1 MSRRITRTD
10 LAAQIHA
17 CCEVMGERGER
28 VRAMLAVWQW
38 QGAPEEGEVG
48 EFCEAAERWLR
59 AEERRAR
66 DVRPITEESAAYYQ
80 RVSTARLSL
89 RLDMGKSNLMARVL
103 YGGEAIRPHR
113 CPVHAQWVTL
123 GPDEA
128 CPCDG
133 TGWMHGDDVCPG
145 ALGACRDTFQML
157 CDALGT
163 ATDDAQQ
170 EIAASFQPGPKCSPN
185 DAACEIPGLE
195 TMRPI
200 PERAMDRAKLGMCFV
215 GNCEE
220 MP

>member
-1 MSRRITRTD
+1 MSRRVTRTD

-17 CCEVMGERGER
+17 CCEVMGERGAR
-28 VRAMLAVWQW
+28 ILAMLALWQW

-103 YGGEAIRPHR
+103 YGGEAIRPHC
-113 CPVHAQWVTL
+113 CPVHASWVML
-123 GPDEA
+123 MPGDF

-133 TGWMHGDDVCPG
+133 TGWVHGNC
-145 ALGACRDTFQML
+145 
-157 CDALGT
+157 
-163 ATDDAQQ
+163 DDA
-170 EIAASFQPGPKCSPN
+170 I
-185 DAACEIPGLE
+185 DDACEIPDLE

-200 PERAMDRAKLGMCFV
+200 PERAMDRAKSGMCFV